1 MPGSVPSARFGV
13 FTRASFEFHEF
24 VMTELQRAIEAVV
37 KAIPYGRTPSYAGV
51 ALRANKPGA
60 ARAVVR
66 ALHSLKGVPW
76 WRVIRSDGTMAKQ
89 VAAQQ
94 APRLRREGVK
104 VTGLRVER
112 AADAARPA
120 PRRKRRATRG

>member
-1 MPGSVPSARFGV
+1 MLSSVHAARFVV
-13 FTRASFEFHEF
+13 FTRASFDFHEF

-37 KAIPYGRTPSYAGV
+37 KAIPYGRTLSYAGV

-76 WRVIRSDGTMAKQ
+76 WRVIRSDGTLAKE
-89 VAAQQ
+89 VAVQQ
-94 APRLRREGVK
+94 ARRLRSEGVK
-104 VTGLRVER
+104 VTGRRVER
-112 AADAARPA
+112 SADIARARP
-120 PRRKRRATRG
+120 PKRR

>member
-1 MPGSVPSARFGV
+1 MPQSVPTARFVV
-13 FTRASFEFHEF
+13 FTWASFEFHDF
-24 VMTELQRAIEAVV
+24 GMTELQRAIEAVV
-37 KAIPYGRTPSYAGV
+37 KAIPRGKTLSYAGV

-76 WRVIRSDGTMAKQ
+76 WRVIRSDGTLAKE

-104 VTGLRVER
+104 VTGRRVDR
-112 AADAARPA
+112 SADAARA
-120 PRRKRRATRG
+120 PSKRRATRG